1 MRPRTI
7 PILAAVALSLAVPSN
22 ADARLRFGPAAL
34 LGVVAGF
41 GAMFGGYR
49 HSARHHRRS
58 ATYASVGHR
67 RARVA
72 RIERGTGAPRPT
84 AGAPAPAVSAAPP
97 AASAPAGSTAVP
109 SQQTAPVP
117 SDQTAAVPPEQ
128 TTAAPPERAPAMFWP
143 DAAADLVAYVLF
155 PKGNDRFWAHGYDSI
170 VAAAFA
176 ASDADDRRVK
186 RAQPAGNQ
194 VSDAASPA
202 TAPLASAD
210 LCGNI
215 SATAAADASIERI
228 ERLTEPSASQR
239 DVLEQLRAALA
250 QTIER
255 INATCPAAVPAA
267 LTQRLAAIQDRI
279 WAMHDALLTLR
290 LPLENFYNSLTDE
303 QQRRLRRDEPKSAE
317 PAADVTDGRAQT
329 CAEPVVGIAD
339 GIMRAI
345 GRAAP
350 PSGPQRAGLEALR
363 LNSAAMAKLVAGSC
377 PSDPRL
383 SPMGRFAAATD
394 RLDVMLFAVMSMG
407 PALQQLYD
415 SLDDKQ
421 KAGLN
426 GALRQVRQP
435 GPAGG
440 RS

>member
-34 LGVVAGF
+34 LGAVVGF

-58 ATYASVGHR
+58 ATYASAGHR

-72 RIERGTGAPRPT
+72 RIERGTAAGAPRP
-84 AGAPAPAVSAAPP
+84 AADAPAPAVSAAPP
-97 AASAPAGSTAVP
+97 AASAPAGSTA
-109 SQQTAPVP
+109 
-117 SDQTAAVPPEQ
+117 AVPPEQ
-128 TTAAPPERAPAMFWP
+128 TAAAPPERAPAIFWP
-143 DAAADLVAYVLF
+143 DADADLVAYVLF

-176 ASDADDRRVK
+176 ASDADERRVK
-186 RAQPAGNQ
+186 RARPAGNQ

-215 SATAAADASIERI
+215 SATAAADALIERI
-228 ERLTEPSASQR
+228 ERAIEPSASQR

-303 QQRRLRRDEPKSAE
+303 QQRRFRRDEPESGE

-329 CAEPVVGIAD
+329 CAEPAAGIAD